1 MYQTNVCTKK
11 CTRRRKLGKQECDEL
26 KVRNMTRG
34 WGPKEDEIGRGR
46 RARKVFSFSIFFLQK
61 SVCPSRLSPKSNY
74 QLTRV
79 GLGFRILGLV

>member
-1 MYQTNVCTKK
+1 MKQMYVQKK

-46 RARKVFSFSIFFLQK
+46 RARTFFFIFPFFSFK
-61 SVCPSRLSPKSNY
+61 SQCALADYLSKG
-74 QLTRV
+74 TV
-79 GLGFRILGLV
+79 WV